1 MPTKPCINED
11 KIVAQTMFLGA
22 SVTSFTNSIGWGSQP
37 SQLTVNLVEDE
48 TVCPINKN
56 QFASSSYSAGHY
68 DTCSGDSCYVIS
80 DGTAYSSNTHNIT
93 DRMIPGKVYYSFNGT
108 AGCQSQ
114 YWLKS
119 DPGFFGRQTRIGLNG
134 TDSNSVGQQFQYD
147 IIGAPVQFKMNDFS
161 FLGVVQSWKRNLDQ
175 GGKNYTVTIDGM
187 SSILNSC
194 YVIVDKYIGSLFS
207 RKTGSDYGSPKNYLG
222 SAGVDYLGGVNTG
235 ALHNVFNVY
244 GFVESLQTGFFG
256 GARNTEEGMQA
267 GQILSALSAMTCT
280 KNAADFLNWQPQSNY
295 APKRAF
301 NQFGRIIT
309 KAPILDFQSDIS
321 TNSDGSVTGSA
332 SNNNSF
338 PSFSQHG
345 FIPLGA
351 SGYPEF
357 LLDLSELSVPY
368 ADLRIKGPVVTIM
381 DLINSIAEETGVDI
395 FIDCVPIYDSAQK
408 FVIKVKTISRLSQP
422 TTNQIENTIKTFEC
436 NNYAITA
443 NTIGKEKNESNTRSM
458 LIGGPQQRLYQTKSY
473 RLGYTQANFIFD
485 SKTGQ
490 FINYV
495 TQGTVANPGNKN
507 DYSHGKVK
515 FPNFLTTRN
524 QLLNSTAYSEILD
537 DEDEIQQPF
546 NELDT
551 LSGDGDVLSGGDT
564 DRPRGNYNPTSLLTH
579 GDITAT
585 DRWFPLHLDTICPF
599 LGFVQEEEADAGL
612 GENQK
617 IRPVWLDTWTGQ
629 IVVVVRLPELPQTNV
644 ALSPIYDQTYS
655 KSSRCAASIGQS
667 MPSARAV
674 VNDDGALSVTMSNSG
689 QNINGTPSVNI
700 TGGTGTSKPRVSVN
714 GGRVSV
720 QANGFGYKPGEEVTV
735 TFGLNADAGSSCFNS
750 TGASNSEDYLIIT
763 ESEIRAAITSFDSF
777 LVYSLSKYY
786 KTDLIEMVRRA
797 YKLRIAN
804 SLIANGA
811 QSADA
816 NRIAEE
822 KVRWYWDNRGTAA
835 AIDAHGPRPS
845 FFAADIQESENNI
858 SEDALKDLQV
868 LHKFVAGIG
877 KYYGKKYMVSMPYLE
892 SYKERVWTGQSLN
905 TSQGAVFVFDGAAE
919 TKYNYEPTNDGA
931 WEEYGNFI
939 DDTIAVGGSK
949 WLNLVNEQGKIQPL
963 LGYNNNDYF
972 DFIRKNVCEGLQ
984 ERAATYKK
992 GEWSNPAWDYDSYIT
1007 LLEQANLDC
1016 NSTDFRFPLLDIS
1029 TLDKSNFILANSI
1042 STDTSLL
1049 STRGINDQNP
1059 ATLGSPAAGADA
1071 FGNPVGTR
1079 KKLYVNS
1086 SIDEQIYYLKPH
1098 AFEFPKVLIDAPGIN
1113 LTHSSSKYNQDPNRT
1128 VAANSAIEDIA
1139 VHLRTSQNPDYD
1151 WVYGL
1156 LSQVQPMVKIPG
1168 AGNWEDF
1175 AAGLYAKKS
1184 NSASQKVEISP
1195 KAAHPIFAGIP
1206 IKSNQYVYGPWV
1218 NYPYLDYVNNPDF
1231 TLPIGSAILQSND
1244 INPNCTNN
1252 IALTDRSN
1260 DANVI
1265 SNWITDIDIEYQ
1277 EDLVPWNY
1285 GGVCNLDKV
1294 ALNTLATKVQFQPV
1308 IETAQVQIPGLPI
1321 FNLANPFSYNNIGQI
1336 IYQVST
1342 DTFNYTDTKITDGL
1356 GSSFYSAQTSETDPT
1371 ILNQLESIADF
1382 SRSSNTANM
1391 TFNVVKLI
1399 STNALSSGPIIT
1411 NISTSF
1417 GQGGITTTYSF
1428 RTYTRALGLFNKIE
1442 NEKFRKAFKLNIKNY
1457 KLISEVNRKLDNSR
1471 KQQLK
1476 TLDDSRLDSTT
1487 FSSKDFKTQ
1496 LHGWSPG
1503 LVLVGRSEPFIDPI
1517 RNPDTMSSNENNTLQ
1532 SNPGALESQDY
1543 SAKAWK
1549 TPGRKAVEDNATDK
1563 DQEDT
1568 EDTTTLTADTSVQN
1582 LHYHSRMKTQ
1592 VGLYEQKDAAAEMN
1606 AQYGLKSVMSL
1617 DGLLSPVSFYP
1628 TLHNSTFNFSK
1639 YDTPT
1644 CPFCN
1649 GTKNRNVQITVY
1661 DTQNP
1666 GNTSSATKTVYCDK
1680 CVSKNE
1686 KLNAS
1691 LKSSTTSQGGGGI
1704 SLDVLPPYIV
1714 TDQTDLETLLT
1725 FNNSGGVVATASAP
1739 AQDSGGDSGGSSGVD
1754 IPINLVTLNPIVVS
1768 QGEFKNAN
1776 HQNYTGEHPE
1786 EAHGDLKDKAGVSRT
1801 YKDRLKHCIEI
1812 VGRGSVDPGNNTY
1825 RLSTSRNLRIKDN
1838 LDKNAQKY
1846 YNLDYAQY
1854 DQMLQD
1860 LQRTGN
1866 GEVDYT
1872 APEMNQRFFGLRGP
1886 IVMHGWGY
1894 DTQGYPIPNAADEPY
1909 EVDDRGNPARFKILK
1924 ETATNTVKYKTLK
1937 TGDTYSTNSTGE
1949 PAYTKTSNGVG
1960 EQGGITDETEVYKVT
1975 IEDNLED
1982 QTLYYITGQ
1991 DGKGLGSI
1999 ISKTQ
2004 KYENGK
2010 WSKKTKL
2017 KEFYL
2022 NWAEHPELWPVG
2034 PIDLRWDASRKIWV
2048 TSSGSSGTTYKM
2060 VYVTLEQDLITEDD
2074 NFVETYPTRGF
2085 LDDVE
2090 YSGLDTDELET
2101 GFRRL
2106 VYVKD
2111 RSGFTAPRGT
2121 KLLCRYDRES
2131 GFYEPVSKPTM
2142 MTTGTII
2149 DTKKARLE
2157 LTYVQGRTSRQIPTY
2172 VVDYDNSKLNFNV
2185 SQGQTAMFTFIGGR
2199 WTLTSAN

>member
-1 MPTKPCINED
+1 MPTAPCSNDD
-11 KIVAQTMFLGA
+11 KIIAQTMFLGA

-48 TVCPINKN
+48 TACPVNIS
-56 QFASSSYSAGHY
+56 QFGASAYSPGHY
-68 DTCSGDSCYVIS
+68 DTCSGDSCYAVA
-80 DGTAYSSNTHNIT
+80 DGSTYDRSVHAVT
-93 DRMIPGKVYYSFNGT
+93 DRMIPGKVYYSFNGSS
-108 AGCQSQ
+108 GPQSQ
-114 YWLKS
+114 YWTTP
-119 DPGFFGRQTRIGLNG
+119 DPGFFGRQTRIGLDG
-134 TDSNSVGQQFQYD
+134 SDSQSSDVRHQYD
-147 IIGAPVQFKMNDFS
+147 IIGAPIFFKMKDFN
-161 FLGVVQSWKRNLDQ
+161 FIGVVQSWKRNLDQ

-187 SSILNSC
+187 SSILNSS

-207 RKTGSDYGSPKNYLG
+207 KNSGSLYGSPKNYLG
-222 SAGVDYLGGVNTG
+222 SAGDYVGGVNQG

-244 GFVESLQTGFFG
+244 GFMESLQPGFFG

-267 GQILSALSAMTCT
+267 GQIISALSAMTST
-280 KNAADFLNWQPQSNY
+280 KNASDFIDWTPNDSY

-309 KAPILDFQSDIS
+309 KAPILDFKSTITRSESGIS
-321 TNSDGSVTGSA
+321 GSA
-332 SNNNSF
+332 SDNNTF
-338 PSFSQHG
+338 PTFSQHG
-345 FIPLGA
+345 FIPLGS

-368 ADLRIKGPVVTIM
+368 ADLRIKGPVVSIM
-381 DLINSIAEETGVDI
+381 DLINTVAEETGVDV
-395 FIDCVPIYDSAQK
+395 FIDCVPIYDTSQK

-443 NTIGKEKNESNTRSM
+443 NTIGKEKNESNTRAM

-485 SKTGQ
+485 NETGN
-490 FINYV
+490 FVNYI
-495 TQGTVANPGNKN
+495 TQGTVVSPKSVDAFG
-507 DYSHGKVK
+507 HGKIR

-537 DEDEIQQPF
+537 DEDELQNNFSAMDPI
-546 NELDT
+546 
-551 LSGDGDVLSGGDT
+551 SGDGDKILGGDT
-564 DRPRGNYNPTSLLTH
+564 DVYYGNYNPTQSLVH
-579 GDITAT
+579 GDIAAT

-599 LGFVQEEEADAGL
+599 FGFVQEEEADVGL
-612 GENQK
+612 GENKK
-617 IRPVWLDTWTGQ
+617 IRPVWFDTWTGQ
-629 IVVVVRLPELPQTNV
+629 VVIVIRLSELPETNV
-644 ALSPIYDQTYS
+644 PLSPIYDKTYD
-655 KSSRCAASIGQS
+655 KSSRCASAAGQS
-667 MPSARAV
+667 MPTARAV
-674 VNDDGALSVTMSNSG
+674 VKDDGTLSVNMTNAG
-689 QNINGTPSVNI
+689 QNINGTPSVTI
-700 TGGTGTSKPRVSVN
+700 TGGSGISNPRVSVI

-720 QANGFGYKPGEEVTV
+720 QANGFEYKPGEEVTV
-735 TFGLNADAGSSCFNS
+735 TFALNADAGSACFNS
-750 TGASNSEDYLIIT
+750 TGSSNTEDYFILT

-786 KTDLIEMVRRA
+786 KPDLLEMVRRA
-797 YKLRIAN
+797 YKIRIAQA
-804 SLIANGA
+804 LVANGA

-822 KVRWYWDNRGTAA
+822 KVKWYWDNRGTAA

-868 LHKFVAGIG
+868 LHKFIANIG
-877 KYYGKKYMVSMPYLE
+877 RFYGKKYMVGLPYLE
-892 SYKERVWTGQSLN
+892 SYKERVWSGQSLS
-905 TSQGAVFVFDGAAE
+905 TSQGAVFVFNGPGDS
-919 TKYNYEPTNDGA
+919 KYNFDPVNDGA

-939 DDTIAVGGSK
+939 DDTIVVGGSK
-949 WLNLVNEQGKIQPL
+949 WLNLVNDEGKIQPI

-972 DFIRKNVCEGLQ
+972 DFLRKNVCQGLKD
-984 ERAATYKK
+984 RASAYKK
-992 GEWSNPAWDYDSYIT
+992 GEWSNPVWDYDSYIT
-1007 LLEQANLDC
+1007 LLEQARLDC
-1016 NSTDFRFPLLDIS
+1016 VSTDFRFPLLDIS
-1029 TLDKSNFILANSI
+1029 SLDKSNFVTVDTI
-1042 STDTSLL
+1042 STSSSPLDLRSF
-1049 STRGINDQNP
+1049 NNHNP
-1059 ATLGSPAAGADA
+1059 ITLGSPA
-1071 FGNPVGTR
+1071 VGTDAYGNLGLGGNR
-1079 KKLYVNS
+1079 KKLYINS
-1086 SIDEQIYYLKPH
+1086 QIDEQVYFLKPNT
-1098 AFEFPKVLIDAPGIN
+1098 FEFPKVIIDAPGIN
-1113 LTHSSSKYNQDPNRT
+1113 LTSSASKYNQDPNRT

-1139 VHLRTSQNPDYD
+1139 VHLRISSEPDYN

-1156 LSQVQPMVKIPG
+1156 LSQVQPMIKIPG

-1175 AAGLYAKKS
+1175 AAGLYAKRS
-1184 NSASQKVEISP
+1184 NSASQKVEIAP
-1195 KAAHPIFAGIP
+1195 RAAHPIFAGIP

-1218 NYPYLDYVNNPDF
+1218 NYPYLDYVNTPASF
-1231 TLPIGSAILQSND
+1231 LPTGKAILQTND
-1244 INPNCTNN
+1244 IPPQCSNSIP
-1252 IALTDRSN
+1252 LTDRSN
-1260 DANVI
+1260 DANVL
-1265 SNWITDIDIEYQ
+1265 SNWINDISIEYK

-1294 ALNTLATKVQFQPV
+1294 ALNDLATKVQYQPV

-1321 FNLANPFSYNNIGQI
+1321 FNLANPFSYNNIGQML
-1336 IYQVST
+1336 YTATT
-1342 DTFNYTDTKITDGL
+1342 DDFIYTDVKIQNRLDPL
-1356 GSSFYSAQTSETDPT
+1356 QYAIAKNDSSAIGQISSLPNTPTATTS
-1371 ILNQLESIADF
+1371 SK
-1382 SRSSNTANM
+1382 
-1391 TFNVVKLI
+1391 TFKVTKLI
-1399 STNALSSGPIIT
+1399 STNAISSGPIIT

-1417 GQGGITTTYSF
+1417 GEGGITTTYSF

-1442 NEKFRKAFKLNIKNY
+1442 NQKFRKAFKQNIQTAKVV
-1457 KLISEVNRKLDNSR
+1457 SELSRKLNNSR

-1503 LVLVGRSEPFIDPI
+1503 LVLVGRSAPFIDPI
-1517 RNPDTMSSNENNTLQ
+1517 RDPDTMSSNDTNTLQ
-1532 SNPGALESQDY
+1532 SNPGNFESQDY
-1543 SAKAWK
+1543 SAKSWK
-1549 TPGRKAVEDNATDK
+1549 VAGKKAVDDSVDDADK

-1568 EDTTTLTADTSVQN
+1568 AGLTKLDSSSSVRN

-1592 VGLYEQKDAAAEMN
+1592 VGLYEQKDAHAEMN

-1639 YDTPT
+1639 YETST
-1644 CPFCN
+1644 CPFCQ
-1649 GTKNRNVQITVY
+1649 GTKERKVQISVY
-1661 DTQNP
+1661 DADNP
-1666 GNTSSATKTVYCDK
+1666 VSTSSATQTVYCDK
-1680 CVSKNE
+1680 CVSNQQ

-1725 FNNSGGVVATASAP
+1725 FNNTGGAVTTASAP
-1739 AQDSGGDSGGSSGVD
+1739 AQDSGDSGGSSGVD

-1776 HQNYTGEHPE
+1776 HQNYIGAHPNDAHDSFELEDGEQRE
-1786 EAHGDLKDKAGVSRT
+1786 FR
-1801 YKDRLKHCIEI
+1801 DRLKHCIEI

-1825 RLSTSRNLRIKDN
+1825 RLATSRNLKIKDN
-1838 LDKNAQKY
+1838 LNRNANKY

-1854 DQMLQD
+1854 DLMLQD

-1894 DTQGYPIPNAADEPY
+1894 DTQGYPVPNAADEPY
-1909 EVDDRGNPARFKILK
+1909 ETDEHGNPRRFKIKK
-1924 ETATNTVKYKTLK
+1924 ETANNTAKYKTLK
-1937 TGDTYSTNSTGE
+1937 VGDAYSRDESGS
-1949 PAYTKTSNGVG
+1949 PLFTKTINGVG
-1960 EQGGITDETEVYKVT
+1960 EPSLTDESDIYKVT
-1975 IEDNLED
+1975 IEDDMED
-1982 QTLYYITGQ
+1982 SDTYYTQ
-1991 DGKGLGSI
+1991 DDLGSGELGSI

-2004 KYENGK
+2004 KFENGK
-2010 WSKKTKL
+2010 WTKKTKL

-2131 GFYEPVSKPTM
+2131 GFYEPVSKPTI

-2149 DTKKARLE
+2149 DSQKARLE

-2172 VVDYDNSKLNFNV
+2172 VVSYDNSKLNFTV
-2185 SQGQTAMFTFIGGR
+2185 SKGQTGMFTFIGGR

>member
-1 MPTKPCINED
+1 MPTAPCNNED
-11 KIVAQTMFLGA
+11 KIIAQTMFLGA

-48 TVCPINKN
+48 TSCPVTNS
-56 QFASSSYSAGHY
+56 QFAGSNYGAGHY
-68 DTCSGDSCYVIS
+68 DTCSGDSCYVVA
-80 DGTAYSSNTHNIT
+80 DGSAYDRSVHNVT

-108 AGCQSQ
+108 NGPQSQ
-114 YWLKS
+114 YWTTP
-119 DPGFFGRQTRIGLNG
+119 DPGFFGRKTRIGLDG
-134 TDSNSVGQQFQYD
+134 SDSASINTTHQYD
-147 IIGAPVQFKMNDFS
+147 IIGAPVYFRMKDFS
-161 FLGVVQSWKRNLDQ
+161 FIGVVQSWKRNLDS

-194 YVIVDKYIGSLFS
+194 YVIVDKYVGSLFS
-207 RKTGSDYGSPKNYLG
+207 KKPGSSYGSPKNYLG
-222 SAGVDYLGGVNTG
+222 SAVDYAGGVNQG

-244 GFVESLQTGFFG
+244 GFMESLEPGFFG

-267 GQILSALSAMTCT
+267 GQIISALSVMTCT
-280 KNAADFLNWQPQSNY
+280 KNANDFLNWQPNDNF

-309 KAPILDFQSDIS
+309 KAPILDFTSTITRSD
-321 TNSDGSVTGSA
+321 DGSISGSA

-345 FIPLGA
+345 FIPLGP

-357 LLDLSELSVPY
+357 LLDLSELTVPY

-381 DLINSIAEETGVDI
+381 DLINSIAEETGVDV
-395 FIDCVPIYDSAQK
+395 FIDCIPIYDDGQK

-458 LIGGPQQRLYQTKSY
+458 LIGGPQQRLYQAKSY
-473 RLGYTQANFIFD
+473 RLGYTQSNFIFD

-490 FINYV
+490 FINYIQAG
-495 TQGTVANPGNKN
+495 TQLQSVSNQPF
-507 DYSHGKVK
+507 YHGRIR

-524 QLLNSTAYSEILD
+524 QLLNFTEYSEILD
-537 DEDEIQQPF
+537 DEDELQNPF
-546 NELDT
+546 GDIDT
-551 LSGDGDVLSGGDT
+551 NSNDGTVLSGGDT
-564 DRPRGNYNPTSLLTH
+564 ERIFGNYHPTQLVTH
-579 GDITAT
+579 GLIKST

-599 LGFVQEEEADAGL
+599 FGFVQEEEADVGL
-612 GENQK
+612 AENKK
-617 IRPVWLDTWTGQ
+617 IRPVWFDTWTGQ
-629 IVVVVRLPELPQTNV
+629 IVVVIRLRELPETNIK
-644 ALSPIYDQTYS
+644 LSPIYDQTYNN
-655 KSSRCAASIGQS
+655 SSRCANSIGQG
-667 MPSARAV
+667 MPTARAV
-674 VNDDGALSVTMSNSG
+674 VRDDGTLSINITNPG
-689 QNINGTPSVNI
+689 QNLNGDPSVSI
-700 TGGTGTSKPRVSVN
+700 TGGSGESNPVVSVE
-714 GGRVSV
+714 GGRLSSL
-720 QANGFGYKPGEEVTV
+720 QANGEGYKPGEQVTV
-735 TFGLNADAGSSCFNS
+735 TFELNEDQGSRCFNS
-750 TGASNSEDYLIIT
+750 TGASNSEDYFIIT

-777 LVYSLSKYY
+777 LVYSLSRYY

-797 YKLRIAN
+797 YKLRIAK
-804 SLIANGA
+804 SLMANGA

-822 KVRWYWDNRGTAA
+822 KVRWYWDNRGTSA

-868 LHKFVAGIG
+868 LHKFVGNLG
-877 KYYGKKYMVSMPYLE
+877 RFYGQKYMVSLPYLE
-892 SYKERVWTGQSLN
+892 SYKERVWSGQSLE
-905 TSQGAVFVFDGAAE
+905 TTQGAVFVFNGPGE
-919 TKYNYEPTNDGA
+919 TKYNYQPTNEGA

-939 DDTIAVGGSK
+939 DDTIVVGGSK
-949 WLNLVNEQGKIQPL
+949 WLNLVDEEGKIQPL
-963 LGYNNNDYF
+963 IGYNNNDYF
-972 DFIRKNVCEGLQ
+972 DFLRKNICEGLKQ
-984 ERAATYKK
+984 RASTYKK

-1016 NSTDFRFPLLDIS
+1016 ASTDFRFPLLDIS
-1029 TLDKSNFILANSI
+1029 TLDKSNFVTVDTI
-1042 STDTSLL
+1042 STAKSPMTKRTFNS
-1049 STRGINDQNP
+1049 QNP
-1059 ATLGSPAAGADA
+1059 MTLGSPAVGIDA
-1071 FGNPVGTR
+1071 FGNPGGVR

-1086 SIDEQIYYLKPH
+1086 QISEEICYLKPDT
-1098 AFEFPKVLIDAPGIN
+1098 FEFPKVLIDAPGIN
-1113 LTHSSSKYNQDPNRT
+1113 LTHSASKYNQDPNRT
-1128 VAANSAIEDIA
+1128 VAANSSIEDIA
-1139 VHLRTSQNPDYD
+1139 VHLRTASNPDYQ
-1151 WVYGL
+1151 WIHGL

-1168 AGNWEDF
+1168 MGNFEDF
-1175 AAGLYAKKS
+1175 AAGLYAKRS
-1184 NSASQKVEISP
+1184 NSASQKIEIAP
-1195 KAAHPIFAGIP
+1195 RAAHPIFAGIP

-1218 NYPYLDYVNNPDF
+1218 NYPYLDYTNSPNSY
-1231 TLPIGSAILQSND
+1231 LPVGSAILQTKSIPPECSN
-1244 INPNCTNN
+1244 T
-1252 IALTDRSN
+1252 IALTDRTN
-1260 DANVI
+1260 DANVL
-1265 SNWITDIDIEYQ
+1265 SNWIADIDIEFK

-1285 GGVCNLDKV
+1285 GGVCNLDRV
-1294 ALNTLATKVQFQPV
+1294 ALNTIATKVQYQPV

-1321 FNLANPFSYNNIGQI
+1321 FNLANPFSYNNIGKI
-1336 IYQVST
+1336 IYNVST
-1342 DTFNYTDTKITDGL
+1342 DIFNYTDVKREDPL
-1356 GSSFYSAQTSETDPT
+1356 LSDFYSSQLAINDPST
-1371 ILNQLESIADF
+1371 LHKLQSLSNF
-1382 SRSSNTANM
+1382 SSKFVSQNNSFDIIKLVSS
-1391 TFNVVKLI
+1391 
-1399 STNALSSGPIIT
+1399 NALSSGPIIT

-1417 GQGGITTTYSF
+1417 GEGGITTTYSF

-1442 NEKFRKAFKLNIKNY
+1442 NEKFRKAFKENVKNF
-1457 KLISEVNRKLDNSR
+1457 KLINEVNRKLNNSR

-1476 TLDDSRLDSTT
+1476 TLDDSRLDTT
-1487 FSSKDFKTQ
+1487 AFSSKDFKTQ

-1503 LVLVGRSEPFIDPI
+1503 LVLVGRSEPFIEPI
-1517 RNPDTMSSNENNTLQ
+1517 RDPDTMSSNQTNTLQ
-1532 SNPGALESQDY
+1532 SDPGELEETDY
-1543 SAKAWK
+1543 TAQEWK
-1549 TPGRKAVEDNATDK
+1549 TAGRKAATTDGDIEK

-1568 EDTTTLTADTSVQN
+1568 KALTVLNAESSVRN

-1592 VGLYEQKDAAAEMN
+1592 VGLYEQKDAHAEMN

-1639 YDTPT
+1639 YITLT
-1644 CPFCN
+1644 CPFCE
-1649 GTKNRNVQITVY
+1649 GTKKRQVQITVY
-1661 DTQNP
+1661 DADNP
-1666 GNTSSATKTVYCDK
+1666 TDTSSKTQEVYCDK
-1680 CVSKNE
+1680 CVSNNE
-1686 KLNAS
+1686 KLNAT

-1725 FNNSGGVVATASAP
+1725 FNNSGGAVAAAP
-1739 AQDSGGDSGGSSGVD
+1739 AQDSGGDSGGSTGVD

-1768 QGEFKNAN
+1768 QGELKNPN
-1776 HQNYTGEHPE
+1776 HQNYAGDHPDDVHKAFDLDGEPRE
-1786 EAHGDLKDKAGVSRT
+1786 FR
-1801 YKDRLKHCIEI
+1801 DRLKHCIEI

-1825 RLSTSRNLRIKDN
+1825 RLATSRNLILKN
-1838 LDKNAQKY
+1838 TLEKNANQY

-1860 LQRTGN
+1860 LQRSGN

-1894 DTQGYPIPNAADEPY
+1894 DTQGYPVPNAADEPY
-1909 EVDDRGNPARFKILK
+1909 KVDKNGNPGRFKLK
-1924 ETATNTVKYKTLK
+1924 KEVSSNTVKYKTLK
-1937 TGDTYSTNSTGE
+1937 TGDVYSVDKSGE
-1949 PAYTKTSNGVG
+1949 PAFTKTNNGVG
-1960 EQGGITDETEVYKVT
+1960 EDNLAEDKEVYKVT
-1975 IEDNLED
+1975 IEDDMED
-1982 QTLYYITGQ
+1982 SKIYYLPDEDIE
-1991 DGKGLGSI
+1991 LGSI

-2004 KYENGK
+2004 KFENNK
-2010 WSKKTKL
+2010 WTKKTKL

-2034 PIDLRWDASRKIWV
+2034 PIDLRWDADRKIWV
-2048 TSSGSSGTTYKM
+2048 SSTGGSGTTYKM
-2060 VYVTLEQDLITEDD
+2060 VYVTLEQDLLTEDD

-2185 SQGQTAMFTFIGGR
+2185 TKGQTAMFTFIGGR
-2199 WTLTSAN
+2199 WTLTAAN